1 MTILPAMRFKL
12 LGAALLAVVGIGAVV
27 FVVFRPGLASG
38 SDPQYLTA
46 QVTREDVTDDVAA
59 NGTLQPVTRYGLEF
73 GSAPQVLS
81 STSSSAASN
90 SGSSTA
96 TWAVTSLKVAL
107 GQSVKK
113 GAVLAVADSTSVK
126 DQLTQLG
133 SQLTVAQLQLD
144 QAVADLD
151 AATTDQQTR
160 QAQISY
166 YNAKNQVSQ
175 LTSQR
180 ADLNAQLSRA
190 SITAPADGIVEAI
203 NVVVGADAP
212 SGSAIVLDSGGLEA
226 SVTIAEADLSKV
238 SIGQAVSVAI
248 DAVGGSA
255 IGKVAS
261 ISPTPESGSG
271 ASSVVS
277 YAVLVS
283 LTDVPDQARAGM
295 TASVTVTISQ
305 VTNVLAVPA
314 IALVSGSSG
323 YTVRVM
329 GADGSVTSQAV
340 SVGLVTS
347 TLAEVKSG
355 LSAGQNV
362 VIGVATNR
370 TSTTSGTAGGFGGLG
385 GALGGGGG
393 VRFQNG
399 GGGPTR

>member
-1 MTILPAMRFKL
+1 MRFKL

-38 SDPQYLTA
+38 ADTQYLTA

-73 GSAPQVLS
+73 GSAPQVLTS
-81 STSSSAASN
+81 SSSAASS
-90 SGSSTA
+90 SGQAAA
-96 TWAVTSLKVAL
+96 TWPVTSVKVTL
-107 GQSVKK
+107 GQFVKK
-113 GAVLAVADSTSVK
+113 GAVLAIADSTSVK
-126 DQLTQLG
+126 DQLGQLAL
-133 SQLTVAQLQLD
+133 QLTVAQLQLD
-144 QAVADLD
+144 QAVSDLD
-151 AATTDQQTR
+151 AATNDQQTR
-160 QAQISY
+160 QAQIAY

-175 LTSQR
+175 LTAQR
-180 ADLNAQLSRA
+180 SDLNAQVGRA

-203 NVVVGADAP
+203 NIVAGADAP

-238 SIGQAVSVAI
+238 SIGQAASVAI

-261 ISPTPESGSG
+261 ISPTPESGNG
-271 ASSVVS
+271 GSSVVN

-283 LTDVPDQARAGM
+283 LADIPGQARAGM
-295 TASVTVTISQ
+295 TASVSVTISQ
-305 VTNVLAVPA
+305 AKNVLAVPA

-329 GADGSVTSQAV
+329 GSDGAVTSQAV
-340 SVGLVTS
+340 TVGLVTS
-347 TLAEVKSG
+347 TLAEVLSG
-355 LSAGQNV
+355 LSVGQNV

-370 TSTTSGTAGGFGGLG
+370 TSTTTGTTGGFGGLG

-399 GGGPTR
+399 GGGATR